1 MAQFLSR
8 GATAIAGAQE
18 PLGEGKA
25 EGEEG
30 FEEGAGFEEGFEEGW
45 EAETCNQ
52 WEQAEIVVIHSN
64 FQRFRLFWQERINLN
79 Y

>member
-8 GATAIAGAQE
+8 GATAIAGAQD
-18 PLGEGKA
+18 PPGEGIA

-45 EAETCNQ
+45 EETCNLWKQ
-52 WEQAEIVVIHSN
+52 PEIVVIHSN
-64 FQRFRLFWQERINLN
+64 FQIFRLF
-79 Y
+79 